1 MVKKE
6 KARQRVWALPLGKRN
21 PNEREKHLHYTPK
34 PNLLQ
39 PPKPVS
45 STCTIPQPLSLFIS
59 FFFFFLNLLFL
70 TPQTHNK
77 NLPKFFIF
85 SLSLSSSLSTNKN
98 HGSGGAQ
105 PTSHRSERARR
116 SGHREVGHGPEAHG
130 RPIHAL
136 PHLQRNRSSH
146 LPLFALV
153 RRRHRMLH
161 MFRVGSHGLQ
171 QLRRLRHRPTLAG
184 QNRDSPSQPPLL
196 ITAFSVSIAF

>member
-1 MVKKE
+1 MCGRCRWERETQTKE
-6 KARQRVWALPLGKRN
+6 KNIFTTLQNQTFFSHQNQCRQRVQFHNHFL
-21 PNEREKHLHYTPK
+21 Y
-34 PNLLQ
+34 
-39 PPKPVS
+39 
-45 STCTIPQPLSLFIS
+45 LFP